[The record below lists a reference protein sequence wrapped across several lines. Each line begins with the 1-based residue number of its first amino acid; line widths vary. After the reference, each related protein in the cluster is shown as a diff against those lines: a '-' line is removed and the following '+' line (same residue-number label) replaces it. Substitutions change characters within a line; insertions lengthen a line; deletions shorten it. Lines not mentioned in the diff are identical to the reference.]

1 MRVFGATTAEVRVP
15 HGRRL
20 WLYVVSGLVLVFLV
34 APTFVVV
41 PMSFTDST
49 FLEFP
54 PRQWS
59 LRWYRHYFGTPEWR
73 EATYTSLTVAVS
85 TVALATPLGTAA
97 AYGLHVAR
105 LGWIAVAFVALT
117 LPMMVPHILTA
128 VGLFFAY
135 ARLGLLNTKLG
146 LVMAHTILAIPVVL
160 VVITAGLKSYD
171 MNQEMAG
178 RSLGASRLTAFLRI
192 TLPQI
197 RVSVL
202 SAALFAFIT
211 SFDEV
216 IVALFVATGPS
227 STLTRRMFL
236 ALRDAIDPT
245 IAAISTLLLLLSVS
259 LLMFVY
265 LVGGVRSEGR

>member
-1 MRVFGATTAEVRVP
+1 VKGLGSPATETQVTHAQ
-15 HGRRL
+15 RL
-20 WLYVVSGLVLVFLV
+20 WLYVLAGFILVFLV
-34 APTFVVV
+34 APTLIVV

-59 LRWYRHYFGTPEWR
+59 LRWYRNYFGTVEWR
-73 EATYTSLTVAVS
+73 DATYTSLVVALWTVI
-85 TVALATPLGTAA
+85 LATPLGTAA
-97 AYGLHVAR
+97 AYGLQVAR
-105 LGWIAVAFVALT
+105 LGWSSVVFIVLL

-128 VGLFFAY
+128 IGAFFAY
-135 ARLGLLNTKLG
+135 SKMGILNSRIG
-146 LVMAHTILAIPVVL
+146 LVLAHTILAIPVVL
-160 VVITAGLKSYD
+160 VVVTAGLKSYD
-171 MNQEMAG
+171 MSQEMAA
-178 RSLGASRLTAFLRI
+178 RSLGASRLRAFLRI

-216 IVALFVATGPS
+216 IIALFVATGPS

-245 IAAISTLLLLLSVS
+245 IAAISTLLVVLSVS
-259 LLMFVY
+259 LLLVLQ
-265 LVGGVRSEGR
+265 LVGGFRSRER